1 MTTHL
6 MKQLIP
12 GGRTHSRLRT
22 AAFAPRRTAARRM
35 AAACLSLCLLLAL
48 LPTGAL
54 ASGGATPISEA
65 AELADGST
73 YTVSTPGELT
83 KLAELTAKSDGS
95 GASILLTDDITAP
108 ADTYLGTGTGGFAAA
123 FDGGGNTITLSN
135 TEGGLF
141 RSVGKGGTV
150 QNLVIAGDVSKRD
163 SIVGGLA
170 DQCSGGTI
178 ESCANTA
185 DVSTSARI
193 AGGIAGELGSGAS
206 VQSCYNTGMI
216 SGALGNVGGIA
227 GNAFGGS
234 TVRNCYNTGEISAQ
248 SKVGGIVGNNDSSA
262 VQYCYN
268 AGAVVGESYIIG
280 GIVGEHYATAAMT
293 NCLSLGPKVEAAS
306 ENVSSIGRVAGE
318 ILDGATITGAAAR
331 ADMKLI
337 VHGAQQDIT
346 EAGADTGHGESLD
359 PGEISWDT
367 WLDDSDVWHNP
378 SGATGVG
385 GALPTLMNA
394 PGEQSPALPDT
405 LEKNCSVTADGG
417 TVYYATLQD
426 ALESA
431 DGGTVSIKVEQ
442 SFTNHLEFHTGAA
455 SVTLDLN
462 GKVLTCP
469 RVGSEAG
476 GSLTLT
482 GGGTLN
488 SGIMQTGGSLT
499 VENSTVSG
507 IIYLAGGSIAVDGGT
522 VGLLVVYD
530 SADAVSISGGTFR
543 GQTLL
548 DVSMGLAYLAMGEDS
563 APAVAGLNTI
573 LASCG
578 ISPSA
583 EIRAIEASV
592 SGAPCRIAYI
602 PGPISAAEPTVSTGP
617 ATYRPTISESEHGT
631 VKASPAA
638 PFKGQKVT
646 VTATA
651 VEGYVVDTVN
661 VTDRSGSAVEVFPA
675 GDGRFTF
682 IQPAGKV
689 TITVAFRPVQ
699 PTALFADVE
708 PADWFYAGV
717 AGLCQHGLIEAD
729 PAVSFSPLNDATRA
743 AAVSLLWTLEG
754 CPSAQGDAA
763 FTDVPPDARDALA
776 WAGEQSLI
784 TGYADGRSGGGD
796 SVTREQLAVLLYRYA
811 GLRGEE
817 TPTEGMAIGNFAD
830 NTQVSPWAR
839 DAVCWCLGQGILN
852 GRGGGI
858 LAPQAAAARAELAV
872 MLQRYLEL
880 PRM

>member
-1 MTTHL
+1 
-6 MKQLIP
+6 
-12 GGRTHSRLRT
+12 
-22 AAFAPRRTAARRM
+22 
-35 AAACLSLCLLLAL
+35 
-48 LPTGAL
+48 
-54 ASGGATPISEA
+54 
-65 AELADGST
+65 
-73 YTVSTPGELT
+73 
-83 KLAELTAKSDGS
+83 
-95 GASILLTDDITAP
+95 
-108 ADTYLGTGTGGFAAA
+108 
-123 FDGGGNTITLSN
+123 
-135 TEGGLF
+135 
-141 RSVGKGGTV
+141 
-150 QNLVIAGDVSKRD
+150 
-163 SIVGGLA
+163 
-170 DQCSGGTI
+170 
-178 ESCANTA
+178 
-185 DVSTSARI
+185 
-193 AGGIAGELGSGAS
+193 
-206 VQSCYNTGMI
+206 
-216 SGALGNVGGIA
+216 
-227 GNAFGGS
+227 
-234 TVRNCYNTGEISAQ
+234 
-248 SKVGGIVGNNDSSA
+248 
-262 VQYCYN
+262 
-268 AGAVVGESYIIG
+268 
-280 GIVGEHYATAAMT
+280 
-293 NCLSLGPKVEAAS
+293 
-306 ENVSSIGRVAGE
+306 
-318 ILDGATITGAAAR
+318 
-331 ADMKLI
+331 MKLI

-405 LEKNCSVTADGG
+405 LEKTCSVTADGG

-507 IIYLAGGSIAVDGGT
+507 IVYLAGGSIAVDGGT

-548 DVSMGLAYLAMGEDS
+548 DVSMGLAY
-563 APAVAGLNTI
+563 
-573 LASCG
+573 
-578 ISPSA
+578 
-583 EIRAIEASV
+583 
-592 SGAPCRIAYI
+592 I
-602 PGPISAAEPTVSTGP
+602 PGPISAAEPTVSAGP
-617 ATYRPTISESEHGT
+617 ATYRPTSTESEHGT

-651 VEGYVVDTVN
+651 VEGYVVDTVT
-661 VTDRSGSAVEVFPA
+661 VTDRSGSAVEVIPA

-682 IQPAGKV
+682 IQSAGKV

-729 PAVSFSPLNDATRA
+729 PAASFSPLNDATRA